1 MTEPVHAP
9 RARGRPARS
18 PARIEEVRSRIAAC
32 AFRLFHEEGYAAV
45 SMRRLAEEAGCTVMT
60 LYKYYDRKIDV
71 LRDLWARVF
80 NELFDQLDD
89 IATATEEPVERLH
102 VLAQAY
108 VAFWITR
115 REYYF
120 LVFMSS
126 GINQAEVSVFVRD
139 DPLILRFGVILNALA
154 QALGA
159 APTDPT
165 VAVKADLL
173 IAILHG
179 VAHNQIT
186 IAAYPWTPPQT
197 LIRTAVEALVRQGV
211 ASEPQSRSVADEPA
225 AVSGPA

>member
-1 MTEPVHAP
+1 MTDDVRAP

-18 PARIEEVRSRIAAC
+18 PARIEEVRGRIAAC

-45 SMRRLAEEAGCTVMT
+45 SMRRLAEEAGYTVMT

-71 LRDLWARVF
+71 LRDLWGRVF
-80 NELFDQLDD
+80 AELFDQLDE
-89 IATATEEPVERLH
+89 IAAANTDPAKRLQA
-102 VLAQAY
+102 LAQAY
-108 VAFWITR
+108 VTFWLTR
-115 REYYF
+115 RDHYF

-126 GINQAEVSVFVRD
+126 GISQAEVSVFVRD

-154 QALGA
+154 EALGV
-159 APTDPT
+159 APTDPA

-173 IAILHG
+173 MAVLHG

-197 LIRTAVEALVRQGV
+197 LIRTAVEALVRADNPNEPYHATV
-211 ASEPQSRSVADEPA
+211 A
-225 AVSGPA
+225 G